1 MKFKEI
7 EVVGIEKIKPYP
19 KNTKKHPQTQIDK
32 LIKQLAQGFDQPIVV
47 DKNFVIIKGHARHT
61 ASLQMELKEVPV
73 IVRDD
78 LTDKQV
84 KAIRIAD
91 NKIAES
97 EWELDILTEELND
110 LIDDVNLLDLGF
122 SQVELDDLLG
132 EMSDDGVDYEYGEDT
147 GDGGD
152 GGDDSNDSGI
162 LSPESSVRMAQL
174 FLDTK
179 THPLFIEMTDKLG
192 EIYGTDNPTD
202 CVMAGLRELCESHKI
217 KLENA

>member
-7 EVVGIEKIKPYP
+7 QIVNIEDVKPYP

-61 ASLQMELKEVPV
+61 ASLQMALKDVPV

-110 LIDDVNLLDLGF
+110 LIDDFNLIDLGF

-132 EMSDDGVDYEYGEDT
+132 EISDDNEIDYEYGESDGYTKQNYRDT
-147 GDGGD
+147 NDDDILDAEKKLESQFENNKKSQNSLITCPHCGGD
-152 GGDDSNDSGI
+152 F
-162 LSPESSVRMAQL
+162 EY
-174 FLDTK
+174 K
-179 THPLFIEMTDKLG
+179 
-192 EIYGTDNPTD
+192 
-202 CVMAGLRELCESHKI
+202 
-217 KLENA
+217 

>member
-7 EVVGIEKIKPYP
+7 QVVNIEDIKPYP

-47 DKNFVIIKGHARHT
+47 DKNFVIIKGHARHI
-61 ASLQMELKEVPV
+61 ASLQMALKEVPV

-97 EWELDILTEELND
+97 EWELDILKDELED
-110 LIDDVNLLDLGF
+110 LIEDFNLIDLGF

-132 EMSDDGVDYEYGEDT
+132 ELSDDGVDYEFGEETD
-147 GDGGD
+147 DD
-152 GGDDSNDSGI
+152 NDSEDDSISSGDNI
-162 LSPESSVRMAQL
+162 PQSSVRMAQL

>member
-7 EVVGIEKIKPYP
+7 QVVSIDKIKPYP

-32 LIKQLAQGFDQPIVV
+32 LVKQLAQGFDQPIVV
-47 DKNFVIIKGHARHT
+47 DKNFVIIKGHARHL
-61 ASLQMELKEVPV
+61 AALQMELKDVP
-73 IVRDD
+73 IIMRDD

-97 EWELDILTEELND
+97 EWELDILTQELND

-132 EMSDDGVDYEYGEDT
+132 EMSDDGVDYEYGEDIDNNENQ
-147 GDGGD
+147 GH
-152 GGDDSNDSGI
+152 
-162 LSPESSVRMAQL
+162 
-174 FLDTK
+174 TK
-179 THPLFIEMTDKLG
+179 EIETDEFEFNHTCPKCG
-192 EIYGTDNPTD
+192 FQFN
-202 CVMAGLRELCESHKI
+202 K
-217 KLENA
+217 

>member
-7 EVVGIEKIKPYP
+7 QVVSIDKIKPYP

-32 LIKQLAQGFDQPIVV
+32 LVKQLAQGFDQPIVV
-47 DKNFVIIKGHARHT
+47 DKNFVIIKGHARHL
-61 ASLQMELKEVPV
+61 AALQMELKDVP
-73 IVRDD
+73 IIMRDD

-97 EWELDILTEELND
+97 EWEIDILTEELND
-110 LIDDVNLLDLGF
+110 LIDDFNLVDLGF
-122 SQVELDDLLG
+122 SQTELDDLLG
-132 EMSDDGVDYEYGEDT
+132 EMSGDEFDYEYGEDI
-147 GDGGD
+147 GDD
-152 GGDDSNDSGI
+152 EESDDSNVSGDNI
-162 LSPESSVRMAQL
+162 PESSVRMAQL

-179 THPLFIEMTDKLG
+179 THPLFIEMTDKLN
-192 EIYGTDNPTD
+192 ELYGTDNPTD
-202 CVMAGLRELCESHKI
+202 CVMAGLRELCQNHKI

>member
-7 EVVGIEKIKPYP
+7 QVVSIDKIKPYP

-47 DKNFVIIKGHARHT
+47 DKKFVIIKGHARHL
-61 ASLQMELKEVPV
+61 AAKQIGLKEVP
-73 IVRDD
+73 IIMRDD

-122 SQVELDDLLG
+122 SQNELDDLLG
-132 EMSDDGVDYEYGEDT
+132 EMSGDDVDYEYGEDI
-147 GDGGD
+147 GDD
-152 GGDDSNDSGI
+152 EDSDDSNVSGDNI
-162 LSPESSVRMAQL
+162 PESSVRMAQL

>member
-7 EVVGIEKIKPYP
+7 QVVNIEDIKPYP

-47 DKNFVIIKGHARHT
+47 DKNFVIIKGHARHI
-61 ASLQMELKEVPV
+61 ASLQMALKEVPV

-97 EWELDILTEELND
+97 DWELEILTQELND
-110 LIDDVNLLDLGF
+110 LIDDVDLLDLGF

-132 EMSDDGVDYEYGEDT
+132 KMSDDGIDYEFSEDDDNSNNEGHT
-147 GDGGD
+147 KEIDTDGFEFEHTCPKCGF
-152 GGDDSNDSGI
+152 SFN
-162 LSPESSVRMAQL
+162 
-174 FLDTK
+174 K
-179 THPLFIEMTDKLG
+179 
-192 EIYGTDNPTD
+192 
-202 CVMAGLRELCESHKI
+202 
-217 KLENA
+217 

>member
-7 EVVGIEKIKPYP
+7 QVVSIDKIKPYP

-32 LIKQLAQGFDQPIVV
+32 LVKQLAQGFDQPIVV
-47 DKNFVIIKGHARHT
+47 DKNFVIIKGHARYL
-61 ASLQMELKEVPV
+61 AAQQMELEEVP
-73 IVRDD
+73 IIMRDD

-97 EWELDILTEELND
+97 EWEIDILTEELND
-110 LIDDVNLLDLGF
+110 LIDDFNLVDLGF
-122 SQVELDDLLG
+122 SQTELDDLLG
-132 EMSDDGVDYEYGEDT
+132 EMSGDEFDYEYGEDI
-147 GDGGD
+147 GDD
-152 GGDDSNDSGI
+152 EESDDSNVSGDNI
-162 LSPESSVRMAQL
+162 PESSVRMAQL

-179 THPLFIEMTDKLG
+179 THPLFIEMTDKLN
-192 EIYGTDNPTD
+192 ELYGTDNPTD
-202 CVMAGLRELCESHKI
+202 CVMAGLRELCQNHKI

>member
-7 EVVGIEKIKPYP
+7 QVVSIDKIKPYP

-32 LIKQLAQGFDQPIVV
+32 LVKQLAQGFDQPIVV
-47 DKNFVIIKGHARHT
+47 DKNFVIIKGHARYL
-61 ASLQMELKEVPV
+61 AAQQMELEEVP
-73 IVRDD
+73 IIMRDD

-97 EWELDILTEELND
+97 EWEIDILTEELND
-110 LIDDVNLLDLGF
+110 LIDDFNLVDLGF
-122 SQVELDDLLG
+122 SQTELDDLLG
-132 EMSDDGVDYEYGEDT
+132 KMSGDEFDYEYGEDI
-147 GDGGD
+147 GDD
-152 GGDDSNDSGI
+152 EESDDSNVSGDNI
-162 LSPESSVRMAQL
+162 PESSVRMAQL

-179 THPLFIEMTDKLG
+179 THPLFIEMTDKLN
-192 EIYGTDNPTD
+192 ELYGTDNPTD
-202 CVMAGLRELCESHKI
+202 CVMAGLRELCQNHKI